1 MTLDRSKLKILLID
15 DQSSSALMLKSLF
28 IKLGFSLVDIASSA
42 EDAIY
47 LARHNKYELL
57 CVDYHLNH
65 KISGVDLVS
74 LLKKKHYL
82 SPACS
87 LLFISGDN
95 SSETILTAMT
105 LNPDGFLVKPLS
117 LNILEQKLSV
127 LLKEK
132 QQRQPIFDALIQHN
146 NELAI
151 QRCKEQ
157 MLKYGFSN
165 KLNILLLDLLVSQ
178 QLWSS
183 VEIILEH
190 LKHSQQHQLIIYK
203 AKLALYHNEID
214 QAETLLTQLIEKVP
228 LYGEA
233 YDLLIEIYCQQEQ
246 WQSALIWAQKVLKLT
261 PAVSARALVV
271 ADLAIKTQDFPLY
284 WQTGKT
290 LVHYLPVWGHEWL
303 AIVKRYS
310 DLFEA
315 YFFTTPNR
323 HQALQHKIVMKAL
336 FLLASNRLP
345 EGQTPLLRALG
356 NILLVR
362 LEIEIQTKL
371 KGKRRL
377 LVGLGA
383 YLNQMNKL
391 PDEIILD
398 MLPLLLLFGENYL
411 YQAIIEKLSLLDKEK
426 TTELKSAMDA
436 FAYLEQQLQS
446 ARELQL
452 SQPQQA
458 LLVYHKLLEQ
468 YPVATEVH
476 LGHLECLYQL
486 GYFNNHYA
494 VTSSIK
500 AISAMPLPTVLH
512 TRREYVLNQFNL
524 IAPEFEY
531 ESDPIQDHKS
541 YVAIPQLEQN

>member
-1 MTLDRSKLKILLID
+1 
-15 DQSSSALMLKSLF
+15 
-28 IKLGFSLVDIASSA
+28 
-42 EDAIY
+42 
-47 LARHNKYELL
+47 
-57 CVDYHLNH
+57 
-65 KISGVDLVS
+65 
-74 LLKKKHYL
+74 
-82 SPACS
+82 
-87 LLFISGDN
+87 
-95 SSETILTAMT
+95 
-105 LNPDGFLVKPLS
+105 
-117 LNILEQKLSV
+117 
-127 LLKEK
+127 
-132 QQRQPIFDALIQHN
+132 
-146 NELAI
+146 
-151 QRCKEQ
+151 
-157 MLKYGFSN
+157 
-165 KLNILLLDLLVSQ
+165 
-178 QLWSS
+178 
-183 VEIILEH
+183 
-190 LKHSQQHQLIIYK
+190 
-203 AKLALYHNEID
+203 
-214 QAETLLTQLIEKVP
+214 
-228 LYGEA
+228 
-233 YDLLIEIYCQQEQ
+233 
-246 WQSALIWAQKVLKLT
+246 
-261 PAVSARALVV
+261 
-271 ADLAIKTQDFPLY
+271 
-284 WQTGKT
+284 
-290 LVHYLPVWGHEWL
+290 
-303 AIVKRYS
+303 
-310 DLFEA
+310 
-315 YFFTTPNR
+315 
-323 HQALQHKIVMKAL
+323 MKAL

-383 YLNQMNKL
+383 YLNQMDKL

-411 YQAIIEKLSLLDKEK
+411 YQVIIEKLSLLDKEK
-426 TTELKSAMDA
+426 TTEPKSAMDA

-446 ARELQL
+446 ARVLQL

-531 ESDPIQDHKS
+531 ESDPLQDHKS